1 MMKAMFESTDFI
13 KWNIKQGHEFVR
25 DIKFD
30 SEIRDAILSK
40 DNDNNYPLAWSL
52 RNMFEQWDKWMGE
65 LGGNKVKRQLQI
77 FNSNGVTVTR
87 ENISQLFFSDNPNGI
102 AKTETV
108 MVGIWPRRHEETRVL
123 SPKIEDAMLKAYR
136 SLGVRTATASREKSL
151 STLLLVISKA
161 LDDVI
166 DNYCDL

>member
-1 MMKAMFESTDFI
+1 MMKAMFEAPDFI
-13 KWNIKQGHEFVR
+13 KWDIEQEHEFVK

-30 SEIRDAILSK
+30 SVMRNAVLNK

-65 LGGNKVKRQLQI
+65 LGGKKVRRQLNI
-77 FNSNGVTVTR
+77 FNSNGVTR
-87 ENISQLFFSDNPNGI
+87 ENISQHFFSDNPNGI

-108 MVGIWPRRHEETRVL
+108 REGGLFGFGGHEVVRAV

-136 SLGVRTATASREKSL
+136 DLGVNTATASREKSL

-161 LDDVI
+161 LDDVV